1 VSLRTWERFAFA
13 RFPVDPTP
21 RKPVRPARPRAALAL
36 AVGVLTAA
44 GLAVGTYAE
53 GAAASPF
60 EATWQ
65 ASDGTSFALYRPRF
79 VPAAELLADAQAFGL
94 APLGVGMDLGF
105 ERTRGRLLVS
115 GAADRLRVAA
125 EALGYLDVPTPQV
138 LVEVSIVETL
148 NRCRRDTGGL
158 LRFDRTATGPD
169 TFFRTF
175 RYDFE
180 PSSWLRHE
188 LVGGRPFE
196 GADVRGGG
204 TDLSGGLAG
213 TVDAVLRGLA
223 HDGQADVLARPC
235 LVCSLGVPAKMSST
249 LSLPATLFFRQG
261 TSVQRS
267 RVDERAG
274 ISLEVTAEAVGR
286 DAARLKVHPWI
297 RRVEEASSPTGPE
310 SYPVLGSREMTTTV
324 TVADGQT
331 VLVAA
336 LEGRRSV
343 RDRRGYPALD
353 LLPAL
358 DGLLAAHTTDR
369 ETTDVHVLLRARILQ
384 PGREPPAVVPPGEAG
399 RLDAR
404 RRALAP

>member
-1 VSLRTWERFAFA
+1 MAS
-13 RFPVDPTP
+13 
-21 RKPVRPARPRAALAL
+21 PADESGRPRPIRRPRRLAGLVAGVLAAGGFAALA
-36 AVGVLTAA
+36 VPDGA
-44 GLAVGTYAE
+44 G
-53 GAAASPF
+53 ASPF

-65 ASDGTSFALYRPRF
+65 APDGTSFALYRPRF
-79 VPAAELLADAQAFGL
+79 VPAVDLLADAQAFGL
-94 APLGVGMDLGF
+94 APLGVGMDLGL
-105 ERTRGRLLVS
+105 ERARGRLLVS
-115 GAADRLRVAA
+115 GAADRLVVAA

-148 NRCRRDTGGL
+148 NRCRRDTGGHL
-158 LRFDRTATGPD
+158 AFDRTATGPD

-175 RYDFE
+175 RYDFD

-196 GADVRGGG
+196 GVDVRGGG
-204 TDLSGGLAG
+204 TDVSDGLAG

-249 LSLPATLFFRQG
+249 LSLPATLFFQRG
-261 TSVQRS
+261 TVIERT

-286 DAARLKVHPWI
+286 EAVRLKVHPWI

-324 TVADGQT
+324 TLADGQT
-331 VLVAA
+331 ALVAA

-358 DGLLAAHTTDR
+358 DGVLSAHTTDQ
-369 ETTDVHVLLRARILQ
+369 ETSDVHVLLRARILQ
-384 PGREPPAVVPPGEAG
+384 PGREPPAVVPPGEAA
-399 RLDAR
+399 RLETR
-404 RRALAP
+404 RRALPR